1 MSTRSSRVSRTQ
13 ANFERLLRSCR
24 SAGISI
30 GDLFAKSYPEIVEF
44 AARRGISRLALLEIC
59 DTLMEKFDVLERR
72 FEAFA
77 EPNPEFS
84 ARNRR
89 LH

>member
-1 MSTRSSRVSRTQ
+1 
-13 ANFERLLRSCR
+13 
-24 SAGISI
+24 
-30 GDLFAKSYPEIVEF
+30 VEF